1 MNVNIIGN
9 TECID
14 TGRKDGTHLMRTVGS
29 SIANIMVLAAALL
42 KVKHTS
48 FM

>member
-29 SIANIMVLAAALL
+29 SISQHHGISRCSI
-42 KVKHTS
+42 KG
-48 FM
+48 